1 MAFLTGGE
9 GHGNPLQYSCLEN
22 TTDGSVVSYSPWGWS
37 NLQRVGHNCSDLVLS
52 ILTGV
57 KWYLMVVLICISL
70 IIINAEIF
78 SQACWPS
85 IWLLWRSICLGLLPS
100 FSIRL
105 FVFLFNIELHE
116 LFIYMNS
123 LSVASLWN
131 IVSHL
136 LGCLSVLFMI
146 SFALQNLLSLIRSH
160 LLIFAF
166 VSITQRD
173 ESRKILLWFMSGS
186 VVPMFFSMNFIA
198 SHLTF
203 RSLIPQGFLWCSS
216 F

>member
-1 MAFLTGGE
+1 MSSLE
-9 GHGNPLQYSCLEN
+9 KYLQS
-22 TTDGSVVSYSPWGWS
+22 
-37 NLQRVGHNCSDLVLS
+37 
-52 ILTGV
+52 
-57 KWYLMVVLICISL
+57 
-70 IIINAEIF
+70 
-78 SQACWPS
+78 
-85 IWLLWRSICLGLLPS
+85 LGLLPT
-100 FSIRL
+100 FSIGL

-123 LSVASLWN
+123 LSVASLRN

-173 ESRKILLWFMSGS
+173 ESRKILL
-186 VVPMFFSMNFIA
+186 
-198 SHLTF
+198 
-203 RSLIPQGFLWCSS
+203 
-216 F
+216 